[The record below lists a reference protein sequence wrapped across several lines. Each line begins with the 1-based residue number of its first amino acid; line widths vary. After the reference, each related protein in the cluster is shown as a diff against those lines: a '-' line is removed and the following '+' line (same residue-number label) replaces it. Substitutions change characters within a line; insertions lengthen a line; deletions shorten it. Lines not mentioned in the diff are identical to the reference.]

1 MKLATEAT
9 GWAISQLPLDWVVEH
24 EKKLWIVPAAVNG
37 WNRKRPYKG
46 CHPDKIPSSSKAE
59 DYMLMSVGVPFSLQ

>member
-1 MKLATEAT
+1 MNITTKTT
-9 GWAISQLPLDWVVEH
+9 GWAIPQLPLDWVVEH
-24 EKKLWIVPAAVNG
+24 EEKLWIVPAAANG

-46 CHPDKIPSSSKAE
+46 YHPTKIPNASKAE